1 MQVFESWTG
10 LGVNEARFSG
20 CHQEPADRAYEK
32 GQYDV
37 TELAQY
43 LADHLKGQ
51 LTDTHR
57 ALISVVPEEAVRVK
71 RRKGGAASVMVHT
84 RASLIWSDAMSIRK
98 NSEIILNH

>member
-43 LADHLKGQ
+43 LADLLKR
-51 LTDTHR
+51 TTHR
-57 ALISVVPEEAVRVK
+57 TLISVVPEQAGRVK
-71 RRKGGAASVMVHT
+71 KRKGGAASVMVHT
-84 RASLIWSDAMSIRK
+84 RASLISSDAMSIRK
-98 NSEIILNH
+98 NAEIILNH